1 MLSIP
6 SLYNDTYQTKLA
18 VEPVCAGDEQK
29 YGPFEV
35 FMDDYSHELLSESII
50 LLLSTYDAC
59 VILVL
64 FTIGTF
70 QRSFMA

>member
-1 MLSIP
+1 MGHF
-6 SLYNDTYQTKLA
+6 A
-18 VEPVCAGDEQK
+18 
-29 YGPFEV
+29 V

-64 FTIGTF
+64 FTFGTF